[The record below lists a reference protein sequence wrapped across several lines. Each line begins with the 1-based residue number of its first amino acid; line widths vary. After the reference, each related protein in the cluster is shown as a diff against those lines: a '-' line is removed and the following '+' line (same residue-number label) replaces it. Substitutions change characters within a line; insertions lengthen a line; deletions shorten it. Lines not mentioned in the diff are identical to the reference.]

1 MLLRETHC
9 AIKKV
14 SEFVQNRAGLEN
26 VNPLLCVCRRA
37 DAVHAELAAEFC
49 EVFRADHERPAVFVE
64 SVEDWLWDFAEF
76 QQECVHIPLRQVF
89 DRDRRIGRYNGQRLC
104 QNGMKKLCSFGAC
117 DEIRRGLV
125 LSTKPKL
132 FADTQSIFAGRRP
145 VKAVKCCIVERDSG
159 CRESSPIEFAAA
171 DKTICVTDCCRLQ
184 PAAADGNLDSIRPPL
199 PAMKRLPARCQTR
212 GRASSP
218 TG

>member
-1 MLLRETHC
+1 MFLRETHC

-14 SEFVQNRAGLEN
+14 SEFVQNRAGLGN

-37 DAVHAELAAEFC
+37 DAIHAELAAEFC

-104 QNGMKKLCSFGAC
+104 QNGMKKLCGFSAC
-117 DEIRRGLV
+117 DEFRCSLV
-125 LSTKPKL
+125 LSTKPNL
-132 FADTQSIFAGRRP
+132 LADAQGVFTGRKP
-145 VKAVKCCIVERDSG
+145 VKTVERRVIERDSG
-159 CRESSPIEFAAA
+159 CR
-171 DKTICVTDCCRLQ
+171 
-184 PAAADGNLDSIRPPL
+184 
-199 PAMKRLPARCQTR
+199 
-212 GRASSP
+212 
-218 TG
+218 

>member
-37 DAVHAELAAEFC
+37 DAIHAELAAEFC

-104 QNGMKKLCSFGAC
+104 QNGMKKLCGFSAC
-117 DEIRRGLV
+117 DEFRCSLV
-125 LSTKPKL
+125 LSTKPNL
-132 FADTQSIFAGRRP
+132 LADAQGVLTGRKP
-145 VKAVKCCIVERDSG
+145 VKTVERRVIERDSG
-159 CRESSPIEFAAA
+159 CREYSPIEFAAA
-171 DKTICVTDCCRLQ
+171 DKAVFIPNRSRV
-184 PAAADGNLDSIRPPL
+184 
-199 PAMKRLPARCQTR
+199 
-212 GRASSP
+212 
-218 TG
+218 

>member
-117 DEIRRGLV
+117 DEVCCGLV

-132 FADTQSIFAGRRP
+132 LADAQGVFTGRKP
-145 VKAVKCCIVERDSG
+145 VKTVERRVIERDSG
-159 CRESSPIEFAAA
+159 CREYSPIEFAAA

>member
-1 MLLRETHC
+1 MLMRETHC
-9 AIKKV
+9 AVEEV
-14 SEFVQNRAGLEN
+14 SEFVQDCAGFGN
-26 VNPLLCVCRRA
+26 VNPLFCVHRRA

-104 QNGMKKLCSFGAC
+104 QNGMKKLCGFGAC
-117 DEIRRGLV
+117 NEVRSGLV

-132 FADTQSIFAGRRP
+132 FADAQGVFTGRKL
-145 VKAVKCCIVERDSG
+145 VKAVKRRIVERDSG
-159 CRESSPIEFAAA
+159 CREYSPIEFAA
-171 DKTICVTDCCRLQ
+171 TDNAVFISNR
-184 PAAADGNLDSIRPPL
+184 SRI
-199 PAMKRLPARCQTR
+199 
-212 GRASSP
+212 
-218 TG
+218 

>member
-1 MLLRETHC
+1 MLMRETHC
-9 AIKKV
+9 EVEEV
-14 SEFVQNRAGLEN
+14 SEFVQDCAGFGN
-26 VNPLLCVCRRA
+26 VNPLFCVHRRA

-104 QNGMKKLCSFGAC
+104 QNGMKKLCGFGAC
-117 DEIRRGLV
+117 NELRCGLV

-132 FADTQSIFAGRRP
+132 FDDTQSIFAGRKP

-159 CRESSPIEFAAA
+159 CRESSPIEFTAA

>member
-104 QNGMKKLCSFGAC
+104 QNGMKKLCGFGAC
-117 DEIRRGLV
+117 NELRCGLV

-132 FADTQSIFAGRRP
+132 FDGHAEHFRRKKASQGR
-145 VKAVKCCIVERDSG
+145 KALHRRVG
-159 CRESSPIEFAAA
+159 F
-171 DKTICVTDCCRLQ
+171 
-184 PAAADGNLDSIRPPL
+184 
-199 PAMKRLPARCQTR
+199 RLPQMQFDRVHR
-212 GRASSP
+212 DR
-218 TG
+218 